1 MRTKTLLLSI
11 FIIFLMSCNRPECE
25 NKNSIFN
32 TNEVESNEY
41 KKELIKEIQRVEKEG
56 VTYWLKSYVE
66 KNGNEYILVN
76 IQGNGL
82 CAEGLLKVNNWTNI
96 EGIRKAKG
104 KSYIGAELR
113 DLTFDIKY
121 SENNIEF
128 IYKNVAKIID

>member
-1 MRTKTLLLSI
+1 
-11 FIIFLMSCNRPECE
+11 MSCGRPECE

-32 TNEVESNEY
+32 TNEVTSNEY
-41 KKELIKEIQRVEKEG
+41 KKELIKELQRVEKEG

-66 KNGNEYILVN
+66 KSGNEYILVN

-104 KSYIGAELR
+104 KSYIGAELK

-128 IYKNVAKIID
+128 IYKNVAQIID